1 MFGKLLVDKPRF
13 CRGDRLGL
21 NEACL
26 ESEDYSKV
34 WIQNT
39 ECIKCPP
46 WEYNFHPVL
55 QQIKVNTSFPSR
67 VIINNSKE
75 YSKTECD
82 FVYKFNDFGV
92 YELMKDCRINFTDEG
107 ENIYLP
113 IIWAVGIVISIKL
126 LWVLIHRVYETQA
139 CRRLIVSIVM
149 KLDPSGEIFSWE
161 DGITF
166 SSIDDDLRTS
176 EVLTSDLIE
185 LRSRRA
191 RRLKSLDTFR
201 GLSIAIMIFVNYGGG
216 GYWFFKHSIWNGLT
230 LADVVFPWFIWI
242 MGVSSIISVQF
253 QLRNSVP
260 RGTLLRRVITRSVSL
275 IALGL
280 ILNSSKGHNNVEN
293 LRFPGV
299 LQRIGIAYL
308 FTSIF
313 AVYMLEREITTPPH
327 AKYVKDLYVGRYN
340 WIAII
345 LLLSVNVGVSFFI
358 TVPGCVTGYLGPGG
372 LHDGGKYF
380 NCTGGSAGYIDRVVF
395 GEKHMY
401 HHPTSMKIYDSN
413 VPFDPEGLLGT
424 LTTSIVTAFLGCQA
438 GIILIV
444 YPFHLSR
451 LWRWGIYCVTLG
463 LFGGALTTF
472 SFDGGVIPINKNLWS
487 LSFFMITVSLAY
499 LVMIL
504 MYVTVDVYKLWLGS
518 PFRYAGMN
526 PLFLY
531 VGHEVL
537 KNLLTF

>member
-92 YELMKDCRINFTDEG
+92 WNCDQYK
-107 ENIYLP
+107 
-113 IIWAVGIVISIKL
+113 II
-126 LWVLIHRVYETQA
+126 
-139 CRRLIVSIVM
+139 M
-149 KLDPSGEIFSWE
+149 DPSGEIFSWE

-176 EVLTSDLIE
+176 EVLTSNLIE

-230 LADVVFPWFIWI
+230 LAD
-242 MGVSSIISVQF
+242 
-253 QLRNSVP
+253 LRNSVP
-260 RGTLLRRVITRSVSL
+260 RGTLLRRVFTRSVSL

-327 AKYVKDLYVGRYN
+327 AN
-340 WIAII
+340 F
-345 LLLSVNVGVSFFI
+345 SFFI
-358 TVPGCVTGYLGPGG
+358 PVPGCVTGYLGPGG

-472 SFDGGVIPINKNLWS
+472 SLDGGVIPINKNLWS
-487 LSFFMITVSLAY
+487 LSFFMITVSLG
-499 LVMIL
+499 IL
-504 MYVTVDVYKLWLGS
+504 GYDINVCDSRCLQTL
-518 PFRYAGMN
+518 AGKSN
-526 PLFLY
+526 SLCWNESSFSLCRA
-531 VGHEVL
+531 
-537 KNLLTF
+537 